1 MLLLENPVLR
11 LIFDRTTFFCPWRS
25 HSSPTGLGGQSLV
38 EENIFTKVFGGRSV
52 TDRMTRGDG
61 ASGGPHPFDETRL
74 MRLLG
79 LSCDAAD
86 PVTIILAAQ
95 VRLRR
100 LRRLV
105 GRCEVRPERASDR
118 IRQICDARDTLLQ
131 RAFLLKR
138 DAHRTRVV

>member
-1 MLLLENPVLR
+1 
-11 LIFDRTTFFCPWRS
+11 
-25 HSSPTGLGGQSLV
+25 
-38 EENIFTKVFGGRSV
+38 
-52 TDRMTRGDG
+52 
-61 ASGGPHPFDETRL
+61 

-105 GRCEVRPERASDR
+105 GRCEVRPERARDR
-118 IRQICDARDTLLQ
+118 IRQICEARDILLQ
-131 RAFLLKR
+131 QTFGVRGE
-138 DAHRTRVV
+138 AHQTRVE